1 MTFKQLSLQSLLA
14 AVFAISAALIYNSVY
29 SSAFMVDFSA
39 VMNSGA
45 IISATL
51 IGIIL
56 IGISHLVAHK
66 WLKGKGL
73 GIINLLICVLSFA
86 SIIGIFAM
94 KFPLEIEFPELFPGL
109 AVPMHFFPALAFF
122 AVQPFFVK
130 R

>member
-29 SSAFMVDFSA
+29 SNAFMVDFSA
-39 VMNSGA
+39 VMNSVA
-45 IISATL
+45 IVSATL

-56 IGISHLVAHK
+56 MGASHLVAHK

-86 SIIGIFAM
+86 SIIGIFTM
-94 KFPLEIEFPELFPGL
+94 KFPFDIEFPELFPGL

-122 AVQPFFVK
+122 AVQPFFGK